1 MKNLVRMLIATLALI
16 VALAFLASAAAL
28 ASTVQ
33 GRVVYRSG
41 APIPGITVY
50 LVHPAVGRST
60 PATTDSDGRFSMP
73 NVPPQQTPFY
83 VEVYWGRTLKYRKA
97 LEVSAP
103 RVAIP
108 DIQL

>member
-1 MKNLVRMLIATLALI
+1 LIASLTLALA
-16 VALAFLASAAAL
+16 VALLTVGPAA

-33 GRVVYRSG
+33 GRVVYQNG

-50 LVHPAVGRST
+50 LVHPSAGRST
-60 PATTDSDGRFSMP
+60 PVTTDSDGRFLIP

-97 LEVSAP
+97 LNVTAP

-108 DIQL
+108 DIPL

>member
-1 MKNLVRMLIATLALI
+1 MKKLADVLIASLALTLA
-16 VALAFLASAAAL
+16 AAFLPMGAAS

-33 GRVVYRSG
+33 GRVVYQNG

-50 LVHPAVGRST
+50 LVHPSAGRST
-60 PATTDSDGRFSMP
+60 PVTTDSDGRFLIP

-83 VEVYWGRTLKYRKA
+83 VEVYWGRTLKYRKS
-97 LEVSAP
+97 LSVTTP
-103 RVAIP
+103 RVAVP

>member
-1 MKNLVRMLIATLALI
+1 MKRAAATFLISVGLALGL
-16 VALAFLASAAAL
+16 ALAPAPTAV

-33 GRVVYRSG
+33 GRIVYQNG

-50 LVHPAVGRST
+50 VVHPSVGRSA
-60 PATTDSDGRFSMP
+60 PATTDSDGRFSIP

-97 LEVSAP
+97 LEVTAP
-103 RVAIP
+103 RVAVP
-108 DIQL
+108 DIPL